1 MEFNANNLINING
14 GQLIEGTITVKHT
27 ATFVGS
33 NVKIDILYFLNNS
46 WAAVRLAAIREEE
59 VDVTDDEGNFI
70 ERKTM
75 PVRSFLPT
83 TMTVNV
89 SELGNFEGISGLN
102 QAVESIVLNAINV
115 RL

>member
-1 MEFNANNLINING
+1 MEFSGNNLINING
-14 GQLIEGTITVKHT
+14 GQPIDGSVTVKHT
-27 ATFVGS
+27 ATFVGE
-33 NVKIDILYFLNNS
+33 NVKIDISYFLNNS
-46 WAAVRLAAIREEE
+46 WASIRLASVKDEEI
-59 VDVTDDEGNFI
+59 DVTDDEGNFI

-89 SELGNFEGISGLN
+89 SELGNFEGITGLN

>member
-14 GQLIEGTITVKHT
+14 GQPIEGSVTVKHT

-33 NVKIDILYFLNNS
+33 NVKIDILYFLNDS
-46 WAAVRLAAIREEE
+46 WAAVRLAAIRDEE

-102 QAVESIVLNAINV
+102 QAVESIVFNAINV